1 MTLIINRLRS
11 LDPYTEFENV
21 KLANEVKESVAG
33 KYGGVGLVISS
44 QAEVEAEAG

>member
-1 MTLIINRLRS
+1 MTLIVNRLHS

-21 KLANEVKESVAG
+21 KLAKEVKEYVAG

-44 QAEVEAEAG
+44 QAEAEAEKG